1 MCLTPFG
8 LVDYPNYSS
17 DYRLLFEE
25 ETNSVYK
32 NAYVYERF
40 NFFDSIFDF
49 EEEVIMEGKDKSIK
63 LTCLFLPLPSSYNTF
78 DLKSEKTSE
87 KEITLTLFK
96 GVFNYGYIFASFKD
110 KVHEEGLKEYVKK
123 NIFVV

>member
-1 MCLTPFG
+1 M
-8 LVDYPNYSS
+8 
-17 DYRLLFEE
+17 LFEE
-25 ETNSVYK
+25 ETNGVYK

-49 EEEVIMEGKDKSIK
+49 EEEVIMEGKDKTIK
-63 LTCLFLPLPSSYNTF
+63 LTYLFLPLPSSYNTF
-78 DLKSEKTSE
+78 DLNSEKTSE

-96 GVFNYGYIFASFKD
+96 GVFNYGYVFASFKD
-110 KVHEEGLKEYVKK
+110 IVHEEALKEYVKK